1 MRVKE
6 KVENIDYT
14 ETKEFFKHRAG
25 KFREDNPYSVTMY
38 QDHNEKLVRDRNQKE
53 VERLKPLLELGKQ
66 SRVLDVGCGI
76 GRWGDAI
83 TEEIE
88 EYCGLDFSSELIK
101 IAQKRTKKE
110 NYFFC
115 EGPIT
120 ELEKVL
126 LRNNK
131 GKYNVALLVG
141 ILMYVND
148 EDMELLLEQLEHR
161 CMEHATICIREPIGL
176 GERLTLKDFFS
187 EDLNDNYNAIYRT
200 RDELAGFFQK
210 GLLNKGFKIAK
221 EGFLFQETD
230 LNNRKETMQYYFL
243 LRR

>member
-6 KVENIDYT
+6 KIENIDYS
-14 ETKEFFKHRAG
+14 ETKDFFKHRAG
-25 KFREDNPYSVTMY
+25 KYKEDNPYSVTMY
-38 QDHNEKLVRDRNQKE
+38 QDHNEKLVKERNQKE
-53 VERLKPLLELGKQ
+53 VERLKPLLQLGKQ
-66 SRVLDVGCGI
+66 SRVLDIGCGI

-101 IAQKRTKKE
+101 IARKRTEKK

-120 ELEKVL
+120 EIENVL
-126 LRNNK
+126 SQNNR
-131 GKYNVALLVG
+131 GQYNVALMVG

-148 EDMELLLEQLEHR
+148 EDMEILLEQLEHR

-187 EDLNDNYNAIYRT
+187 EDLDDNYNAIYRT
-200 RDELAGFFQK
+200 RDELVNFFQK
-210 GLLNKGFKIAK
+210 GLLNKGFQIDQ
-221 EGFLFQETD
+221 EGFLFQEPD
-230 LNNRKETMQYYFL
+230 LNNRKETMQYYFV